1 MSHGAEQRVAVLI
14 PCLNEASAIARVI
27 DGFKTALPEATVYVY
42 DNGSTDASV
51 ERAREAGAV
60 VRSEPRRG
68 KGNVVRRMF
77 ADVDADVYL
86 LVDGDGTYD
95 PTSAPAMLSRLT
107 DERLDMV
114 TARRVAVEAGAYR
127 AWHTLGNRALTGV
140 VAWLFGQPIGDML
153 SGYRLM
159 SRRLVKSFPA
169 LSRGFEIET
178 ELTVHAMELRMPL
191 AEIDTPYGARDEGS
205 SSKLS
210 TFGDGARIG
219 RTIGKLL
226 RDERPL
232 AFFGSMAA
240 VLALLSLYLGVG
252 LWETFLETG
261 LVPRFPTAIL
271 ATGLML
277 SALISMA
284 CGLILDTVTTGR
296 REMKRLL
303 YLRIPLSAPSAT
315 PKPGGGRHEW

>member
-1 MSHGAEQRVAVLI
+1 VSQDAGRTVAVLI
-14 PCLNEASAIARVI
+14 PCLNEAAAIARVVS
-27 DGFKTALPEATVYVY
+27 GFRAALPGAVVYVY
-42 DNGSTDASV
+42 DNGSTDESV
-51 ERAREAGAV
+51 ARAHAAGAV
-60 VRSEPRRG
+60 VRLEPRRG

-77 ADVDADVYL
+77 ADVEAEVYL

-95 PTSAPAMLSRLT
+95 PAAAPAMLARLVT
-107 DERLDMV
+107 ERLDMV
-114 TARRVAVEAGAYR
+114 TARRIATESGAYR
-127 AWHTLGNRALTGV
+127 AGHTLGNRVLTGV
-140 VAWLFGQPIGDML
+140 VARLFRQPIGDML
-153 SGYRLM
+153 SGYRVM

-178 ELTVHAMELRMPL
+178 ELTVHAMELRMPH
-191 AEIDTPYGARDEGS
+191 AEVDAPYGARDAGS
-205 SSKLS
+205 PSKLS
-210 TFGDGARIG
+210 TFGDGARIAG
-219 RTIGKLL
+219 TILKLL

-232 AFFGSMAA
+232 AFFGAMAL

-252 LWETFLETG
+252 LWETFLRTG

-296 REMKRLL
+296 REMKRLF
-303 YLRIPLSAPSAT
+303 YLRMPSLG
-315 PKPGGGRHEW
+315 PVPDRERP

>member
-1 MSHGAEQRVAVLI
+1 MSQDTGRTVAVLI
-14 PCLNEASAIARVI
+14 PCLNEAAAIARVVR
-27 DGFKTALPEATVYVY
+27 GFRAALPEAVVYVY
-42 DNGSTDASV
+42 DNGSTDESV
-51 ERAREAGAV
+51 ARAREAGAV
-60 VRSEPRRG
+60 VRHEPRRG

-77 ADVDADVYL
+77 AEVEAEAYL

-95 PTSAPAMLSRLT
+95 PAAAPAMLAQLVT
-107 DERLDMV
+107 ERLDMV
-114 TARRVAVEAGAYR
+114 TARRIATESGAYR
-127 AWHTLGNRALTGV
+127 AGHTLGNRVLTGV
-140 VAWLFGQPIGDML
+140 VARLFRQPIGDML
-153 SGYRLM
+153 SGYRLL

-178 ELTVHAMELRMPL
+178 ELTVHAMELRMPH
-191 AEIDTPYGARDEGS
+191 AEVDAPYGARDAGS
-205 SSKLS
+205 ASKLS

-219 RTIGKLL
+219 ATILKLL

-232 AFFGSMAA
+232 AFFGAMAG
-240 VLALLSLYLGVG
+240 VLALVSLYLGVG
-252 LWETFLETG
+252 LWETFLRTG

-296 REMKRLL
+296 REMKRLF
-303 YLRIPLSAPSAT
+303 YLRIVAPEPAAQRAQ
-315 PKPGGGRHEW
+315 P

>member
-1 MSHGAEQRVAVLI
+1 MSQDTGRTVAVLI
-14 PCLNEASAIARVI
+14 PCLNEAAAIARVVR
-27 DGFKTALPEATVYVY
+27 GFRAALPEAVVYVY
-42 DNGSTDASV
+42 DNGSTDESV
-51 ERAREAGAV
+51 ARAREAGAV
-60 VRSEPRRG
+60 VRHEPRRG

-77 ADVDADVYL
+77 AEVEAEAYL

-95 PTSAPAMLSRLT
+95 PAAAPAMLAQLVT
-107 DERLDMV
+107 ERLDMV
-114 TARRVAVEAGAYR
+114 TARRIATESGAYR
-127 AWHTLGNRALTGV
+127 AGHTLGNRVLTGV
-140 VAWLFGQPIGDML
+140 VARLFRQPIGDML
-153 SGYRLM
+153 SGYRLL

-178 ELTVHAMELRMPL
+178 ELTVHAMELRMPH
-191 AEIDTPYGARDEGS
+191 AEVDAPYGARDAGS
-205 SSKLS
+205 ASKLS

-219 RTIGKLL
+219 ATILKLL

-232 AFFGSMAA
+232 AFFGAMAG
-240 VLALLSLYLGVG
+240 VLALVSLYLGVG
-252 LWETFLETG
+252 LWETFLRTG

-296 REMKRLL
+296 REMKRLF
-303 YLRIPLSAPSAT
+303 YLRIVPPEPAAQRAQP
-315 PKPGGGRHEW
+315 

>member
-1 MSHGAEQRVAVLI
+1 MSQDTGRTVAVLI
-14 PCLNEASAIARVI
+14 PCLNEAAAIARVVA
-27 DGFKTALPEATVYVY
+27 GFQAALPGAVVYVY
-42 DNGSTDASV
+42 DNGSTDESV
-51 ERAREAGAV
+51 ARAREANAV
-60 VRSEPRRG
+60 VRHEPRRG

-77 ADVDADVYL
+77 ADVEADAYL

-95 PTSAPAMLSRLT
+95 PAAAPAMLARLVT
-107 DERLDMV
+107 ERLDMV
-114 TARRVAVEAGAYR
+114 TARRVATESGAYR
-127 AWHTLGNRALTGV
+127 AGHTLGNRVLTGV
-140 VAWLFGQPIGDML
+140 VARLFRQPIGDML
-153 SGYRLM
+153 SGYRVM

-178 ELTVHAMELRMPL
+178 ELTVHAMELRMPH
-191 AEIDTPYGARDEGS
+191 AEVDAPYGARDAAS

-210 TFGDGARIG
+210 TFGDGARIAG
-219 RTIGKLL
+219 TILKLL

-232 AFFGSMAA
+232 AFFGAMAL

-252 LWETFLETG
+252 LWETFLRTG

-296 REMKRLL
+296 REMKRLF
-303 YLRIPLSAPSAT
+303 YLRMTSLRPAPD
-315 PKPGGGRHEW
+315 PERP

>member
-1 MSHGAEQRVAVLI
+1 VSPESGRGIAVLI
-14 PCLNEASAIARVI
+14 PCLNEASAIARVVT
-27 DGFKTALPEATVYVY
+27 GFRAALPDATIYVY
-42 DNGSTDASV
+42 DNGSTDASI
-51 ERAREAGAV
+51 ERAREAGAI
-60 VRSEPRRG
+60 VRREPRRG

-77 ADVDADVYL
+77 ADVEADAYL

-95 PTSAPAMLSRLT
+95 PSAASAMLARLAA
-107 DERLDMV
+107 DRLDMV

-127 AWHTLGNRALTGV
+127 AGHTLGNRVLTGV
-140 VAWLFGQPIGDML
+140 VVWLFGQPLADML
-153 SGYRLM
+153 SGYRVM

-169 LSRGFEIET
+169 LSQGFEIET
-178 ELTVHAMELRMPL
+178 ELTVHAMELRMPV
-191 AEIDTPYGARDEGS
+191 AEIDTPYRARDEGS

-210 TFGDGARIG
+210 TFGDGARIAQA
-219 RTIGKLL
+219 ISKLV

-232 AFFGSMAA
+232 AFFGSIAL

-277 SALISMA
+277 SALISLA

-296 REMKRLL
+296 RETKRLL
-303 YLRIPLSAPSAT
+303 SLRIPLVAAEPERSAP
-315 PKPGGGRHEW
+315 

>member
-1 MSHGAEQRVAVLI
+1 MSRQAGQTVAVLI
-14 PCLNEASAIARVI
+14 PCLNEAAAITRVVE
-27 DGFKTALPEATVYVY
+27 GFRAALPDATIYVY
-42 DNGSTDASV
+42 DNGSTDATID
-51 ERAREAGAV
+51 RAREAGAV

-77 ADVDADVYL
+77 ADVDADAYL

-95 PTSAPAMLSRLT
+95 PASAPAMLALLAG
-107 DERLDMV
+107 ERLDMV
-114 TARRVAVEAGAYR
+114 TARRVAVESGAYR
-127 AWHTLGNRALTGV
+127 ALHTFGNRLLTGV

-191 AEIDTPYGARDEGS
+191 AEADTPYGARDQGS

-219 RTIGKLL
+219 RTIIKLL

-232 AFFGSMAA
+232 AFFGSIAL
-240 VLALLSLYLGVG
+240 VLALMSLYLGVG
-252 LWETFLETG
+252 LWETFLRTG

-303 YLRIPLSAPSAT
+303 YLRIPPLAPESEQL
-315 PKPGGGRHEW
+315 PP